1 MSLNLSQTER
11 TKMLARWFDRIV
23 DGYPAETAQ
32 FLRDQSDPFANP
44 VGAALR
50 EELTPIF
57 DAILDDRDP
66 SEVEPALDR
75 IVRVRALQELSL
87 IHI

>member
-23 DGYPAETAQ
+23 DGYPAETAR

-50 EELTPIF
+50 DELAPIF
-57 DAILDDRDP
+57 DAILDP
-66 SEVEPALDR
+66 IWTNSL
-75 IVRVRALQELSL
+75 LQSAGQW
-87 IHI
+87 HHAR